1 MGLLKAHRSID
12 CSPGRELFPA
22 TGLSTGACKEGDAER
37 GGHDDLGQILPLVA
51 LLVAMAL
58 GLAVGRPDRPD
69 RRDGP
74 TGRRAGSGPAGSH
87 RRTHLGRRPGQR
99 VEQGP

>member
-58 GLAVGRPDRPD
+58 GLAILTVETVRLVGE
-69 RRDGP
+69 
-74 TGRRAGSGPAGSH
+74 RAVAQLAA
-87 RRTHLGRRPGQR
+87 TTALT
-99 VEQGP
+99 